1 MNGSNDKIDKFDK
14 KLFQMAAQEKM
25 ISPNTLNEKVDAALR
40 ELPNKIYR
48 VNLRR
53 TFILV
58 AVFTM
63 LFSITVTASVG
74 ILRER
79 MESLNREKLEE
90 FFNQIYQSKIPSDNY
105 NRYLTDAEQVRK
117 EELKQAYEDQGV
129 FPEGELTLIDAANDY
144 SGKGVAYLADTGTFF
159 FPEQEMT
166 DEQLL
171 QLIDFIYKRDY
182 SLQKVNELIEAG
194 EADISEVLE
203 PMDKAI
209 GETDAALLES
219 NAIWDP
225 GQELTIAYTGDLSI
239 LSMTAGKRN
248 IYLGGWNAI
257 HKMAIGSSDSELIYD
272 DFEKDTR
279 ITCMH
284 EDSVGNVY
292 FAGMETESV
301 QDPEDAS
308 KLMSTHTMALWKL
321 DSNGKLLKKID
332 LSEYSGE
339 YGGIVTRIA
348 VDKQGNIYLNGRI
361 DELELFVLNAEG
373 EFVTA
378 IDSGQ
383 YYFHTLG
390 GLGMGKDGNIY
401 TMIYSGT
408 RENDSQMGIAAID
421 VAGGK
426 LGDTYLGIV
435 PDETIMLDIIA
446 PGSDTDLVF
455 WGYDG
460 IFTYNLGEEEAIN
473 VLPAYEAPCNYEGV
487 VYCALSDGRILF
499 ASATEYIE
507 EISDDG
513 QTRYL
518 RKPEKTTFYYMPGLR
533 ER

>member
-1 MNGSNDKIDKFDK
+1 MKESSGKIDGVDK

-25 ISPNTLNEKVDAALR
+25 VLPYTLDEKIDAALGK
-40 ELPNKIYR
+40 LPDKIYR
-48 VNLRR
+48 VNLKRG
-53 TFILV
+53 FILA

-79 MESLNREKLEE
+79 MEALNREKLEE
-90 FFNQIYQSKIPSDNY
+90 FFKQIYQSKIPSDNY

-117 EELKQAYEDQGV
+117 EELKQAYEEQGV
-129 FPEGELTLIDAANDY
+129 FPEGELTLIDAVNDY

-182 SLQKVNELIEAG
+182 SLQKMNELIEAG
-194 EADISEVLE
+194 EVDMSEALE
-203 PMDKAI
+203 SMDETI
-209 GETDAALLES
+209 EETDAALLTS
-219 NAIWDP
+219 NAIWNP

-239 LSMTAGKRN
+239 LSMAAGKRN

-257 HKMAIGSSDSELIYD
+257 HKMVIGSSDSELIYD

-284 EDSVGNVY
+284 EDSIGNIF
-292 FAGMETESV
+292 FAGMEIDFI
-301 QDPEDAS
+301 QDPGDAS
-308 KLMSTHTMALWKL
+308 KLVSTHRVVLWKL
-321 DSNGKLLKKID
+321 DSNGKLVKKID

-339 YGGIVTRIA
+339 YGGIVTRMT

-361 DELELFVLNAEG
+361 DELELFVLNSEG

-383 YYFHTLG
+383 YSFHTLG
-390 GLGMGKDGNIY
+390 GLGMGKDGKIY
-401 TMIYSGT
+401 TMIYAGT
-408 RENDSQMGIAAID
+408 RGNDSQMGIASID

-513 QTRYL
+513 HTRYL
-518 RKPEKTTFYYMPGLR
+518 RKPEKTTFYYVSGLR
-533 ER
+533 